1 MGNHDKWTTPKQIKI
16 EREGEPRGTR
26 RGNRKRNE
34 RVKGKKARLDEV
46 LSARN
51 SARRYFEY
59 MENDK
64 KRRIEHP
71 EWYTHIEGS
80 RFKRYDPLYQ
90 KWYQREFD
98 RHAKLLEKC
107 IADGV
112 ISFDESSEFLV

>member
-1 MGNHDKWTTPKQIKI
+1 MGNSDKWTTPKQIKI

-51 SARRYFEY
+51 SARRYFEW
-59 MENDK
+59 MESEK
-64 KRRIEHP
+64 KRRQEHP
-71 EWYTHIEGS
+71 EWYTYTKGS
-80 RFKRYDPLYQ
+80 KLSAYEPHYQ

>member
-1 MGNHDKWTTPKQIKI
+1 MGNSDKWTTPKQIKI

-26 RGNRKRNE
+26 RGNRKRNK
-34 RVKGKKARLDEV
+34 RIKGKKARLDEV

-64 KRRIEHP
+64 KRRLEHP
-71 EWYTHIEGS
+71 EWYTCVEGS
-80 RFKRYDPLYQ
+80 RLKRYDPLYQ
-90 KWYQREFD
+90 KWYQREYD
-98 RHAKLLEKC
+98 RHTKLLEKC

-112 ISFDESSEFLV
+112 ITFDESSEFLV